1 MAKYSLFP
9 LFPALTDNFF
19 SKTYVQQSNY
29 FYHAISPPASFL
41 AAPLAQN
48 SKVLYD
54 GFISG

>member
-9 LFPALTDNFF
+9 LFPALTDDFF
-19 SKTYVQQSNY
+19 SKTYVQQLNY

-48 SKVLYD
+48 SKV
-54 GFISG
+54 